1 MHRNVCPVIEDES
14 FRFDVETLPDFVWG
28 CFAESAFSYDMRRH
42 FHGLVVEGLQCGIE
56 KSHRASQLDVKRASD
71 IRAKIPQV
79 TTEFDRIEKALP
91 VAGVGYSTIDQE
103 LTDYAKDTHLQ
114 VAEKKFQEKDIP
126 GRNLSEVIIES
137 TVVGDY
143 SGIVRFLNHLQR
155 SKNTYIVD
163 TLQVDTASSGQG
175 PAGTL
180 KIGLKILTY
189 FRKA

>member
-1 MHRNVCPVIEDES
+1 MLIALCALSSATARGDAYDPPVGGGAP
-14 FRFDVETLPDFVWG
+14 R
-28 CFAESAFSYDMRRH
+28 
-42 FHGLVVEGLQCGIE
+42 
-56 KSHRASQLDVKRASD
+56 
-71 IRAKIPQV
+71 
-79 TTEFDRIEKALP
+79 
-91 VAGVGYSTIDQE
+91 
-103 LTDYAKDTHLQ
+103 
-114 VAEKKFQEKDIP
+114 
-126 GRNLSEVIIES
+126 
-137 TVVGDY
+137 VVGDY

>member
-1 MHRNVCPVIEDES
+1 MINDRIKRQIIYAALALLLLADATFLYLSMRITEKRQNPSQTLVEEEHR
-14 FRFDVETLPDFVWG
+14 
-28 CFAESAFSYDMRRH
+28 
-42 FHGLVVEGLQCGIE
+42 LQLM
-56 KSHRASQLDVKRASD
+56 KLDVKRASE

-79 TTEFDRIEKALP
+79 TAEFDRIEKALP
-91 VAGVGYSTIDQE
+91 VASVGYSTIDQE
-103 LTDYAKDTHLQ
+103 LTEYAKDTHLQ
-114 VAEKKFQEKDIP
+114 VAEKKFQQKEVP
-126 GRNLSEVIIES
+126 GRNLDEVVIES
-137 TVVGDY
+137 TVIGDY

-163 TLQVDTASSGQG
+163 TLQVDAAGQGQG